1 MKRMTSSC
9 LRRSARAKANSRYA
23 CCLSCPITGGALMAC
38 VWCTIHRTA
47 VETPPRRRTA
57 VVYLSICP
65 SVHLSICHVHLSIC
79 HQEVWFFEFF
89 FFFEF
94 GSSNLLGVSLFQ
106 TGFFFRCWNPTLHV
120 AGHPT
125 FTSNS
130 PPPTLQRRAGVPGPN
145 VCRQSLGR
153 GGSETRH
160 DFGHGRPTVLKRV
173 QGAPTTICLSCYAAS
188 ACAVLANPTPNKKK
202 KSHAKRSRRHAGWF
216 VYLLVYLLHC
226 VVGV

>member
-1 MKRMTSSC
+1 LC
-9 LRRSARAKANSRYA
+9 LVYNTQDSRRDPATPTHRRG
-23 CCLSCPITGGALMAC
+23 LS
-38 VWCTIHRTA
+38 VH
-47 VETPPRRRTA
+47 
-57 VVYLSICP
+57 LSICSSVHLSCP
-65 SVHLSICHVHLSIC
+65 SVHLSPRSLVLR
-79 HQEVWFFEFF
+79 VF